1 MKNLNVITQKHIKK
15 EDFMQA
21 QALALTFAILATVLM
36 AFLIGYEKKSTG
48 QVKVKSFIIYGIIA
62 VCMFIGAM

>member
-1 MKNLNVITQKHIKK
+1 
-15 EDFMQA
+15 MQA

-48 QVKVKSFIIYGIIA
+48 HVKVKSFIIYGIIA
-62 VCMFIGAM
+62 VWMFVGAM

>member
-1 MKNLNVITQKHIKK
+1 
-15 EDFMQA
+15 MQA